1 MTQATSCNK
10 GFFCISENA
19 VKIQF
24 YSEIIAYFFVAIMRY
39 DMKLDI
45 ATYEVLQILGIYL
58 TDKTPLS
65 EIFSKTKLNDVKEQS
80 AL

>member
-24 YSEIIAYFFVAIMRY
+24 YSEIIAYFFVAIMQY
-39 DMKLDI
+39 DMKLDR
-45 ATYEVLQILGIYL
+45 ATYEVLQILGISL

-80 AL
+80 GL